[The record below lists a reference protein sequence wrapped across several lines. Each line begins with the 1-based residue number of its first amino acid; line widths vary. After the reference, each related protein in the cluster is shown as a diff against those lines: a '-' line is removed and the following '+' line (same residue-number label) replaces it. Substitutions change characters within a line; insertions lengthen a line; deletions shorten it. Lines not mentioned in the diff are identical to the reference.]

1 MSLKIKRS
9 ILEPDLFEIWEEGQM
24 IEEISVPF
32 SIKKFPDSF
41 PSLEAIKKWV
51 RETEWKL
58 VRMTAY
64 RLIAMRQYPSSTL
77 QKKFQQK
84 RFSREVIDR
93 IIEEL
98 KKNGYLKDDEFIENE
113 ILREFRRGYGPR
125 YIELKLR
132 SKNLNGEKVRELITN
147 QMQTERIR
155 QLIPKLALRSNRQK
169 IIAALQRR
177 GFDLEI
183 ILKEVS

>member
-1 MSLKIKRS
+1 
-9 ILEPDLFEIWEEGQM
+9 M
-24 IEEISVPF
+24 IEEIAVPF

-41 PSLEAIKKWV
+41 TSIEAIKKWI

-64 RLIAMRQYPSSTL
+64 RLIAMRQYPSTTL
-77 QKKFQQK
+77 QKKLQEK
-84 RFSREVIDR
+84 RYSREVIDR

-98 KKNGYLKDDEFIENE
+98 KKNGYLKDDEFIEAT
-113 ILREFRRGYGPR
+113 ILAEFRRGNGPR
-125 YIELKLR
+125 LIELKLR
-132 SKNLNGEKVRELITN
+132 AKGLRGDKIRELITPE
-147 QMQTERIR
+147 MQTERIR

-169 IIAALQRR
+169 MIGALQRR